1 MKETRSKVFSII
13 SEQFSVSENEITD
26 EIGPGDLAK
35 WDSIGQLRLML
46 ELEKQFNIKLSV
58 DDVMSINNVRD
69 MIRIVNNYFEDGE
82 KQSEYNEEKAPIN
95 AIFHSVRVPSI
106 TYWGKNSISV
116 LKKLDFDR
124 IAIITGS
131 SKYAEG
137 ITEKVSDLI
146 FRDNSFQ
153 AFQRPKG
160 EPTEDAIL
168 KLSEK
173 LNQFSPN
180 HIIAIGGGSTI
191 DMAKLSWLLYE
202 KPDFQL
208 GDVDGSI
215 IDLKL
220 RQKASFIAI
229 PTTFGSG
236 SEVSSAAAFTKEND
250 CGKSILVS
258 HDFIP
263 DQVMLDPLLGEG
275 ASLAIIYS
283 SAFDALTHAV
293 EGYVSVVN
301 HPMLEPVAIRAI
313 KDIIQAMKKI
323 KSEGISADV
332 LESLCYSAY
341 YAGIVQ
347 NHCSVGLTHSFAH
360 QLGHNGISHGAAN
373 AMFLIPVIDYNAK
386 KLDKYN
392 TLATEIGHKSIFH
405 LTDDIQ
411 KILIESLI
419 IPSKEK
425 LESIVSDKTRIVSG
439 AMEDITFRT
448 NPVIMDRSEV
458 ETVFENA
465 MKGYMYV

>member
-1 MKETRSKVFSII
+1 MDEIISKVFSIL
-13 SEQFSVSENEITD
+13 SEQFSVSDNEITD
-26 EIGPGDLAK
+26 ETGPGDLAK
-35 WDSIGQLRLML
+35 WDSIGQLRLIL
-46 ELEKQFNIKLSV
+46 ELEKQFNIQLSV

-69 MIRIVNNYFEDGE
+69 IIHVINKFGQDGE
-82 KQSEYNEEKAPIN
+82 KQSEDQEGKI
-95 AIFHSVRVPSI
+95 AISSVFHPVRVPST
-106 TYWGKNSISV
+106 TYWGKNSLSV
-116 LKKLDFDR
+116 IKDLNLDR
-124 IAIITGS
+124 IAVVTGS
-131 SKYAEG
+131 SKYSEG
-137 ITEKVSDLI
+137 ITEKVRRLVSE
-146 FRDNSFQ
+146 NTAFQ
-153 AFQRPKG
+153 TLQRPKG
-160 EPTEDAIL
+160 EPIENDVA
-168 KLSEK
+168 KLSK
-173 LNQFSPN
+173 MLLQFSPT

-191 DMAKLSWLLYE
+191 DIAKLSWLLYE
-202 KPDFQL
+202 RPDFRL

-220 RQKASFIAI
+220 RQKASFIAV
-229 PTTFGSG
+229 PTIFGSG

-263 DQVMLDPLLGEG
+263 DQVILDPLLGRS
-275 ASLAIIYS
+275 ARLSTVYS
-283 SAFDALTHAV
+283 SAFDALTHAL
-293 EGYVSVVN
+293 EGYVSVIN
-301 HPMLEPVAIRAI
+301 HPMLEPVAIRTI

-360 QLGHNGISHGAAN
+360 QLGHNGVSHGAAN
-373 AMFLIPVIDYNAK
+373 AMFLISVIDFNAK

-392 TLATEIGHKSIFH
+392 ILATEIGHKSIFH
-405 LTDDIQ
+405 LTDDIK
-411 KILIESLI
+411 KILNESSI

-448 NPVIMDRSEV
+448 NPVILDRSEV
-458 ETVFENA
+458 ETVFDNA
-465 MKGYMYV
+465 MKCYMNV